1 MCALALNRI
10 RARFGFFS
18 PVTQWLTLAFCFI
31 RSVSFTCAN
40 ADNTRH
46 IFIYIYI
53 CICMPQ
59 SPGDGMI
66 DRVEPRVNK
75 FERSIGQGT
84 YVRRPVPPACTRRH
98 TRADVVSASRDA
110 NTTTT
115 AGREHVNGPI
125 AAGPSEAPAG
135 AGAAGPAGCCC
146 HCPRT
151 ERRASWE
158 AAAASQERAHT
169 HSPRQLVLT
178 YCTRATGSLAPCP
191 RHTWHR
197 DPDARGPTLPDR
209 TVRDR
214 SSACCLLA
222 CSRSDRGPV
231 PCTHLIS
238 PERIRVFFHR
248 LVQSLLVL
256 VFMGHGG
263 RRRAKGRGRGGGAG
277 RRRWPVRWAC
287 DWARMHAAAGR
298 ARRHVAGQ
306 GQGRAHVRV
315 AVARARGQR

>member
-98 TRADVVSASRDA
+98 TRADVVSASRDGGTRIRRRQRA
-110 NTTTT
+110 GSTSTDLSRPGRARPQQGRGRQGLLAAAAT
-115 AGREHVNGPI
+115 AR
-125 AAGPSEAPAG
+125 AQS
-135 AGAAGPAGCCC
+135 AGPAGKQQQL
-146 HCPRT
+146 
-151 ERRASWE
+151 AKS
-158 AAAASQERAHT
+158 AHT
-169 HSPRQLVLT
+169 H
-178 YCTRATGSLAPCP
+178 TRHASLSS
-191 RHTWHR
+191 
-197 DPDARGPTLPDR
+197 R
-209 TVRDR
+209 TVRAPLARSLPARVTRGIGIRTLADLRCPIGRSAIDR
-214 SSACCLLA
+214 ARVVCLLA
-222 CSRSDRGPV
+222 RV
-231 PCTHLIS
+231 LIEAPS
-238 PERIRVFFHR
+238 
-248 LVQSLLVL
+248 
-256 VFMGHGG
+256 
-263 RRRAKGRGRGGGAG
+263 
-277 RRRWPVRWAC
+277 
-287 DWARMHAAAGR
+287 R
-298 ARRHVAGQ
+298 ART
-306 GQGRAHVRV
+306 
-315 AVARARGQR
+315 